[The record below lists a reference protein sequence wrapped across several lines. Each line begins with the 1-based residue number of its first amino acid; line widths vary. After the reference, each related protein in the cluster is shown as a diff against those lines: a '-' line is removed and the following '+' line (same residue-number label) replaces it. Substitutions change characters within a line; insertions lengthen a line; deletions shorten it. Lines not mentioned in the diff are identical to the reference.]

1 MDWLE
6 SFKMAGRT
14 LLGNKLRSSLTML
27 GIIIGNASVIFTI
40 GVGQG
45 AQQLAAEQFEA
56 VILSVA
62 GGFIGTSLGVA
73 GIATIGAFS
82 PLNAPVSGMAIAL
95 ATGVSGGIGLAFGIL
110 PARQAAKLDPI
121 VALRSA

>member
-45 AQQLAAEQFEA
+45 AQQLAADE
-56 VILSVA
+56 SVSA
-62 GGFIGTSLGVA
+62 MAQWYPPTS
-73 GIATIGAFS
+73 
-82 PLNAPVSGMAIAL
+82 
-95 ATGVSGGIGLAFGIL
+95 
-110 PARQAAKLDPI
+110 R
-121 VALRSA
+121 R